1 MGPHFLADGLEIQE
15 HSAAGRGVFANRL
28 ITKGTLLSVWGGWII
43 TTAEL
48 NRLRKI
54 EQTYAVQ
61 VEEDLLTPRSKVA
74 GADFINHSCDPNAGL
89 EGSISLVALRDIEAG
104 EEVCYDY
111 AMADSN
117 PHLGFE
123 CTCGSPLCR
132 HKVTGDDWRNLR
144 LQQAYEGHFSPYLQ
158 RRVTA
163 ERERIAREA
172 AALQAQAVV
181 AQVGAQ
187 VGTPGGAMASNED
200 IAPIHR
206 MRPRVRKSVKLVA
219 VQR

>member
-1 MGPHFLADGLEIQE
+1 MGPHFLAEGLEIQE
-15 HSAAGRGVFANRL
+15 HSAAGRGVFATRR
-28 ITKGTLLSVWGGWII
+28 IAAGSLLSVWGGWII

-61 VEEDLLTPRSKVA
+61 VEEDLYLLTPRSRVA

-104 EEVCYDY
+104 EVCYDY

-117 PHLGFE
+117 PHLGFD

-144 LQQAYEGHFSPYLQ
+144 LQQAYEGRFSPYLQ

-181 AQVGAQ
+181 AQVG
-187 VGTPGGAMASNED
+187 TKGGAMASNED

>member
-1 MGPHFLADGLEIQE
+1 MGPHFLADGLEIQD
-15 HSAAGRGVFANRL
+15 HSTAGRGVFATRRFVA
-28 ITKGTLLSVWGGWII
+28 GELLAVWGGWII
-43 TTAEL
+43 TTVEL
-48 NRLRKI
+48 NRLRKV

-61 VEEDLLTPRSKVA
+61 VEEDLYLLTPKPKVA

-89 EGSISLVALRDIEAG
+89 EGSISLVAIRDIERG

-117 PHLGFE
+117 PHLGFD
-123 CTCGSPLCR
+123 CSCGSPLCR
-132 HKVTGDDWRNLR
+132 IKVTGEDWRNQR
-144 LQQAYEGHFSPYLQ
+144 LQHAYEGHFSPYLQ

-163 ERERIAREA
+163 ERERLAREA
-172 AALQAQAVV
+172 VAVQAQAQTAVLQ
-181 AQVGAQ
+181 AGAQ
-187 VGTPGGAMASNED
+187 ASNED
-200 IAPIHR
+200 MAPLHR